1 MLARL
6 AIGLDKKPELIAH
19 LTTQSTDEG
28 GGAETLPEK
37 AANIIRQAFVTCL
50 NDRAPSALGV
60 RDGRPDGKK
69 VGIYKIANI
78 CLKILFSC
86 RKTRN
91 AEQVTS
97 RCSSRSPY
105 LLCKRLTELRYWS
118 ISTTSPPLYRR
129 IHERSA

>member
-28 GGAETLPEK
+28 GSAETLPER

-50 NDRAPSALGV
+50 NDRTAASSGIINGV
-60 RDGRPDGKK
+60 PDGKRI
-69 VGIYKIANI
+69 GIYKIANV
-78 CLKILFSC
+78 CLKVLFSC

-91 AEQVTS
+91 AEQV
-97 RCSSRSPY
+97 R
-105 LLCKRLTELRYWS
+105 
-118 ISTTSPPLYRR
+118 
-129 IHERSA
+129 